1 MLSQIIE
8 EAFFVALEEA
18 ASKQKM
24 RKDAKAR
31 RAKKFAKNNASK
43 KENTGKAEADKKR
56 ENTGSSKKEQ
66 EKQETSQKKTANL
79 PINTKQPS
87 GKKHYGKIAAGVA
100 GAGALGAAVANHY
113 AKDDSLVDQ
122 ITDSLS

>member
-24 RKDAKAR
+24 RKKGNAK
-31 RAKKFAKNNASK
+31 RAEKFAKAKVAK
-43 KENTGKAEADKKR
+43 KENAGANKKR
-56 ENTGSSKKEQ
+56 ENIGSGKKEQ

>member
-8 EAFFVALEEA
+8 EAFFVALEEV

-31 RAKKFAKNNASK
+31 RAKKFAKNNTSK
-43 KENTGKAEADKKR
+43 K